1 MPISEAMMRFGLV
14 LGGTAGAL
22 LLANRRLQ
30 RRNAEL
36 ERLAHL
42 DALTALPNRRAF
54 DRALAA
60 ELARAAR
67 TGEGLGILLI
77 DVDRFK
83 AINDRHGH
91 GAGDRVLVEVA
102 ARLDRAVRGYDT
114 VSRWG
119 GDEFAVIAPDVPDA
133 DGLAAIAEQVR
144 GSVAETLVEV
154 PGAAVA
160 VTVSVGAI
168 RVAGERFTA
177 EEVLGAASRALAEA
191 KAVGRDGARRGGR
204 RAATH

>member
-1 MPISEAMMRFGLV
+1 MMRFGL
-14 LGGTAGAL
+14 LIGATAAL
-22 LLANRRLQ
+22 VAANRRLR
-30 RRNAEL
+30 RRNADL

-42 DALTALPNRRAF
+42 DPLTGLPNRRAF

-102 ARLDRAVRGYDT
+102 ARLDGAVRGYDT
-114 VSRWG
+114 VARWG
-119 GDEFAVIAPDVPDA
+119 GDEFAVIAPDVADA
-133 DGLAAIAEQVR
+133 GALAAIAEQVR
-144 GSVAETLVEV
+144 
-154 PGAAVA
+154 AAVGATPVA
-160 VTVSVGAI
+160 VAATPLDVSISVGAV
-168 RVAGERFTA
+168 RVAGERLTPDEA
-177 EEVLGAASRALAEA
+177 LGALSRVLMDA
-191 KAVGRDGARRGGR
+191 KA
-204 RAATH
+204 ATRPRPTSITPNGSPVTG